1 VPTLDELQRVFA
13 EALLE
18 RESGGL
24 EDAIVSDVFPAS
36 NRLRIY
42 HNNFFTSLTEAL
54 RHIYPVVVRL
64 VGERFFGYAAHA
76 YIGQYPSR
84 SGNLHDFGEYL
95 PEFLGEFPPAA
106 GLPYLPDVA
115 RLEWARHQAFHAAEH
130 PPLAL
135 ERLAEVPPE
144 RYGDIKFLCH
154 PSLRLVSS
162 AFPIGRIWAVNQ
174 PDYPGEPAV
183 HLDSGGGQWQVM
195 RRNLR
200 VDIKAL
206 SAGEF
211 ALLSSF
217 NGETSFE
224 VACTMALEVEPALE
238 VTACLQAHVRAQSVV
253 DFEL

>member
-1 VPTLDELQRVFA
+1 MPTLDELQRAFA

-18 RESGGL
+18 RESGDL
-24 EDAIVSDVFPAS
+24 EDAIVADVFPAS

-42 HNNFFTSLTEAL
+42 HNNVFTSLTEAL

-64 VGERFFGYAAHA
+64 VGEPFFGYAAHE

-162 AFPIGRIWAVNQ
+162 AFPIGRIWEVNQ

-183 HLDSGGGQWQVM
+183 QLESGGGQWRVM

-200 VDIKAL
+200 VEIVAL

-211 ALLSSF
+211 ALLSRF
-217 NGETSFE
+217 DGGIPFE
-224 VACTMALEVEPALE
+224 VACALALEAEPAFDA
-238 VTACLQAHVRAQSVV
+238 TAFLQAHVLAQSVV
-253 DFEL
+253 DFKL